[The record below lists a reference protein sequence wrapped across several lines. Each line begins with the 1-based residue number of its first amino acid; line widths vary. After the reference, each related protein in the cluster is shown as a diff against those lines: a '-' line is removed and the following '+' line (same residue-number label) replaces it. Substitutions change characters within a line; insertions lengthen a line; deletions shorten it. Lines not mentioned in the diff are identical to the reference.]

1 MNINSPLS
9 VMQSVIPSLEGTR
22 ILDIGC
28 GAGGLAKTLA
38 AEGAQVTGIDPNSKA
53 VLDAR
58 DLVPAARFEQAG
70 AEALPFDDGA
80 FDVVLVVNTLH
91 HVPLDAM
98 DRSLAEAARVTS
110 SSGFLIVIEPLAKGT
125 FFDALRTVE
134 DEAAVRLAAQQALVR
149 AIQSNLLRLESTIS
163 YMRREVF
170 DDVEQFLN
178 RIIAVDP
185 ARTIIVQSGRE
196 TIVAAVLA
204 AALRDNQ
211 GRLILDQPIK
221 ADIFRVVR

>member
-1 MNINSPLS
+1 M
-9 VMQSVIPSLEGTR
+9 
-22 ILDIGC
+22 
-28 GAGGLAKTLA
+28 
-38 AEGAQVTGIDPNSKA
+38 
-53 VLDAR
+53 
-58 DLVPAARFEQAG
+58 
-70 AEALPFDDGA
+70 
-80 FDVVLVVNTLH
+80 
-91 HVPLDAM
+91 
-98 DRSLAEAARVTS
+98 
-110 SSGFLIVIEPLAKGT
+110 
-125 FFDALRTVE
+125 
-134 DEAAVRLAAQQALVR
+134 R
-149 AIQSNLLRLESTIS
+149 AIRSNLLRLESTIS

>member
-110 SSGFLIVIEPLAKGT
+110 SSGFLIVIEPLAKGA

-134 DEAAVRLAAQQALVR
+134 DEAAARLVAQ
-149 AIQSNLLRLESTIS
+149 
-163 YMRREVF
+163 
-170 DDVEQFLN
+170 
-178 RIIAVDP
+178 
-185 ARTIIVQSGRE
+185 
-196 TIVAAVLA
+196 
-204 AALRDNQ
+204 
-211 GRLILDQPIK
+211 
-221 ADIFRVVR
+221 